1 MRVKLRLTRAREQA
15 RDWRRLARS
24 AKGGTSGALRD
35 TTYGGKKR
43 HKKQG
48 LTHRD
53 THDQEKTDRSRERDS
68 ESPSDSW
75 ISRKALV
82 ARLTPTASLATRV
95 QQTQAREWLIKWS
108 SMSECELLARL
119 RGKELIRKRV
129 RDSPLLSLRSLHSRS
144 LGLARKQEA
153 EHGSSGCDRSSHEA
167 TGDRRRENENER
179 ETTGER
185 ERRLQGRLNG
195 AAAGKRV
202 KWNERTRD
210 VGLITPT
217 AHTNT

>member
-1 MRVKLRLTRAREQA
+1 MTRPTEQKRA
-15 RDWRRLARS
+15 QEA
-24 AKGGTSGALRD
+24 GTHS
-35 TTYGGKKR
+35 
-43 HKKQG
+43 Q
-48 LTHRD
+48 RD

-119 RGKELIRKRV
+119 RERERTYQKTRPRFPSLV
-129 RDSPLLSLRSLHSRS
+129 ALLASLSLTRSGEEAGSRAWIQR
-144 LGLARKQEA
+144 L
-153 EHGSSGCDRSSHEA
+153 RSFITRS
-167 TGDRRRENENER
+167 DRRPTARERERER

-185 ERRLQGRLNG
+185 DDCRE
-195 AAAGKRV
+195 
-202 KWNERTRD
+202 D
-210 VGLITPT
+210 
-217 AHTNT
+217 

>member
-1 MRVKLRLTRAREQA
+1 MTRPTEEKRAQEA
-15 RDWRRLARS
+15 
-24 AKGGTSGALRD
+24 GTHSQ
-35 TTYGGKKR
+35 R
-43 HKKQG
+43 H
-48 LTHRD
+48 

-119 RGKELIRKRV
+119 RERGKELIRKRV
-129 RDSPLLSLRSLHSRS
+129 RDSPLLSLCSLHSRS

-179 ETTGER
+179 ERLQER
-185 ERRLQGRLNG
+185 ETT
-195 AAAGKRV
+195 AGKTERCCSG
-202 KWNERTRD
+202 KASQMERTNERRRTHNSNITHKHMIIIITRHQQ
-210 VGLITPT
+210 PSES
-217 AHTNT
+217 AK